1 MLKPFLPRA
10 LLSRLLAFRKSR
22 ATEEFSQR
30 ARLKIRGGI
39 DLALVT
45 AEALITVRV
54 P

>member
-1 MLKPFLPRA
+1 M
-10 LLSRLLAFRKSR
+10 
-22 ATEEFSQR
+22 EEFSQR